1 MSMDGVALVELLT
14 IVGIALIIP
23 GPNGLTCFAH
33 SGLFGKKANVSLIFG
48 MAIGFLC
55 VELSVGLLVDSL
67 NENTSALVVMHW
79 VGMLFLLLMAIAM
92 FRTNPSNFTGENIES
107 ALGVKAGILMQFVN
121 GKEWAFVI
129 ILMTQFIDPL
139 GGGLTGIST
148 IMGIT
153 LVLCVSAMTAWTLLG
168 DRLNSIFTDER
179 KGVPVMRVCGSLLG
193 LLWLAFLIQGPQ
205 FS

>member
-1 MSMDGVALVELLT
+1 MDGVALVELLT

-33 SGLFGKKANVSLIFG
+33 SGLFGKRANVSLIFG
-48 MAIGFLC
+48 MVIGFLC

-67 NENTSALVVMHW
+67 SENTSALMVMHW
-79 VGMLFLLLMAIAM
+79 VGMLFLLLMAIVM
-92 FRTNPSNFTGENIES
+92 FRTNPNNFQSENIES

-129 ILMTQFIDPL
+129 ILMTQFIEPL

-148 IMGIT
+148 IMAIT
-153 LVLCVSAMTAWTLLG
+153 LVLCVSAMTVWTLLG
-168 DRLNSIFTDER
+168 NRLNSVFTDER
-179 KGVPVMRVCGSLLG
+179 KGALVMRVCGSLLG

>member
-1 MSMDGVALVELLT
+1 MDGLALVELLT

-67 NENTSALVVMHW
+67 SENTSAMIIMHW
-79 VGMLFLLLMAIAM
+79 VGMLFLLLMVIAM
-92 FRTNPSNFTGENIES
+92 FRTNPNNFTGENIES

-121 GKEWAFVI
+121 GKEWAFII
-129 ILMTQFIDPL
+129 ILMTQFIEPL

-148 IMGIT
+148 IMVIT
-153 LVLCVSAMTAWTLLG
+153 LVLCVSAMTVWTLLG
-168 DRLNSIFTDER
+168 NRLNSVFTDER
-179 KGVPVMRVCGSLLG
+179 KGVLVMRVCGSLLG

>member
-1 MSMDGVALVELLT
+1 MDGVALVELLT

-33 SGLFGKKANVSLIFG
+33 SGLFGKRANVSLIFG
-48 MAIGFLC
+48 MVIGFLC

-67 NENTSALVVMHW
+67 SENTSALMVMHW
-79 VGMLFLLLMAIAM
+79 VGMLFLLLMAIVM
-92 FRTNPSNFTGENIES
+92 FRTNPNNFQSENIES

-129 ILMTQFIDPL
+129 ILMTQFIEPL

-148 IMGIT
+148 IMAIT
-153 LVLCVSAMTAWTLLG
+153 LVLCVSAMTVWTLLG
-168 DRLNSIFTDER
+168 NRLNSVFTDER
-179 KGVPVMRVCGSLLG
+179 KGVLVMRVCGSLLG

>member
-1 MSMDGVALVELLT
+1 MDGVALVELLT

-67 NENTSALVVMHW
+67 SENTSALIVMHW

-92 FRTNPSNFTGENIES
+92 FRTNPNNFASESIES

-129 ILMTQFIDPL
+129 ILMTQFIEPL

-148 IMGIT
+148 IMAIT
-153 LVLCVSAMTAWTLLG
+153 LVLCVSAMTVWTLLG
-168 DRLNSIFTDER
+168 NRLNSVFTDER
-179 KGVPVMRVCGSLLG
+179 KGVLVMRVCGSLLG

>member
-1 MSMDGVALVELLT
+1 MDGVALVELLT

-33 SGLFGKKANVSLIFG
+33 SGFFGKKANVPLIFG

-67 NENTSALVVMHW
+67 SENTSTLIVMHW

-92 FRTNPSNFTGENIES
+92 FRTNPHNFTSENIES

-129 ILMTQFIDPL
+129 ILMTQFIEPL

-148 IMGIT
+148 IMAIT

-168 DRLNSIFTDER
+168 NRLNSVFTDER
-179 KGVPVMRVCGSLLG
+179 RGMLVMRVCGSLLG

>member
-1 MSMDGVALVELLT
+1 MV
-14 IVGIALIIP
+14 
-23 GPNGLTCFAH
+23 
-33 SGLFGKKANVSLIFG
+33 
-48 MAIGFLC
+48 IGFLC

-67 NENTSALVVMHW
+67 SENTSALMVMHW
-79 VGMLFLLLMAIAM
+79 VGMLFLLLMAIVM
-92 FRTNPSNFTGENIES
+92 FRTNPNNFQSENIES

-129 ILMTQFIDPL
+129 ILMTQFIEPL

-148 IMGIT
+148 IMAIT
-153 LVLCVSAMTAWTLLG
+153 LVLCVSAMTVWTLLG
-168 DRLNSIFTDER
+168 NRLNSVFTDER
-179 KGVPVMRVCGSLLG
+179 KGVLVMRVCGSLLG

>member
-1 MSMDGVALVELLT
+1 MDGLALVELLT

-67 NENTSALVVMHW
+67 SENTSAMIIMHW

-92 FRTNPSNFTGENIES
+92 FRTNPNNFTGENIES

-121 GKEWAFVI
+121 GKEWAFII
-129 ILMTQFIDPL
+129 ILMTQFIEPL

-148 IMGIT
+148 IMAIT
-153 LVLCVSAMTAWTLLG
+153 LVLCVSAMTVWTLLG
-168 DRLNSIFTDER
+168 NRLNSVFTDER
-179 KGVPVMRVCGSLLG
+179 KGVLVMRVCGSLLG

>member
-1 MSMDGVALVELLT
+1 MDGVALVELLT

-67 NENTSALVVMHW
+67 SENTSALIVMHW

-92 FRTNPSNFTGENIES
+92 FRTNPNNFASENIES

-129 ILMTQFIDPL
+129 ILMTQFIEPL

-148 IMGIT
+148 IMAIT
-153 LVLCVSAMTAWTLLG
+153 LVLCVSAMTVWTLLG
-168 DRLNSIFTDER
+168 NRLNSVFTDER
-179 KGVPVMRVCGSLLG
+179 KGVLVMRVCGSLLG

>member
-1 MSMDGVALVELLT
+1 MDGVALVELLT

-33 SGLFGKKANVSLIFG
+33 SGLFGKKANISLILG

-67 NENTSALVVMHW
+67 SENTSALMVLHW
-79 VGMLFLLLMAIAM
+79 IGMLFLLLMAIAM
-92 FRTNPSNFTGENIES
+92 FRTNPNNFTDENIES
-107 ALGVKAGILMQFVN
+107 ALGVKTGILMQFVN

-129 ILMTQFIDPL
+129 ILMTQFIEPM
-139 GGGLTGIST
+139 GGGLVGILT
-148 IMGIT
+148 IMVIT
-153 LVLCVSAMTAWTLLG
+153 LVLCTLAMTAWTLIG
-168 DRLNSIFTDER
+168 NRLNSVFTDEQR
-179 KGVPVMRVCGSLLG
+179 GKLVMRVCGSLLG
-193 LLWLAFLIQGPQ
+193 LLWLVFLIQGPQ